1 MPPQDRGP
9 RRPRTGGSRP
19 GAGRPR
25 RDDDRPAR
33 SRDDRSSSGRPSS
46 ARPSRGRDERPS
58 RGREERPRSDRPS
71 RDRSDRP
78 ARSRDDRPG
87 SARPYRGR
95 EDRPSRGR
103 DDRPSSGRPFR
114 GRDERPA
121 RSRDDRPSSS
131 RPPRA
136 RDDRFPSSRPR
147 RDDDRPPRSRD
158 DRPSRG
164 RDDRPGSD
172 RPNSGRPYRGRDDR
186 PSRGRDDRRD
196 APARPQT
203 AAQRKADEV
212 HHRTGGRKYGK
223 EPMPA
228 TEHTIER
235 WRDDG
240 PIRTKSHRDETD
252 REGSQRRPTAR
263 TLAHVEATV
272 AKSIEAAV
280 GPDEAKRTIERFA
293 LALDAFER
301 ERYQDAKKI
310 VMPIVKKCAGI
321 PLVHEVA
328 GLSLYRLGQWNDAAD
343 QLEQARAASHGSTTN
358 HPVLADCYR
367 ALRRF
372 EKVDELWK
380 ELKEASPHPS
390 IVAEGRIVAAG
401 ALADHGDLQGAVRLM
416 HHGSQD
422 PRKVQ
427 EYHLREWYM
436 LGDLYDRSG
445 DVIAARKMFGRIA
458 AHDPH
463 FSDVSERLSTL
474 GT

>member
-1 MPPQDRGP
+1 
-9 RRPRTGGSRP
+9 
-19 GAGRPR
+19 
-25 RDDDRPAR
+25 
-33 SRDDRSSSGRPSS
+33 
-46 ARPSRGRDERPS
+46 
-58 RGREERPRSDRPS
+58 
-71 RDRSDRP
+71 
-78 ARSRDDRPG
+78 
-87 SARPYRGR
+87 
-95 EDRPSRGR
+95 
-103 DDRPSSGRPFR
+103 
-114 GRDERPA
+114 
-121 RSRDDRPSSS
+121 
-131 RPPRA
+131 
-136 RDDRFPSSRPR
+136 
-147 RDDDRPPRSRD
+147 
-158 DRPSRG
+158 
-164 RDDRPGSD
+164 
-172 RPNSGRPYRGRDDR
+172 
-186 PSRGRDDRRD
+186 
-196 APARPQT
+196 
-203 AAQRKADEV
+203 
-212 HHRTGGRKYGK
+212 
-223 EPMPA
+223 MPA

-235 WRDDG
+235 GQDDG
-240 PIRTKSHRDETD
+240 PVGGRPRRDETGQ
-252 REGSQRRPTAR
+252 EGNARRPTAK

-272 AKSIEAAV
+272 AKAIEAAV
-280 GPDEAKRTIERFA
+280 GPDDAKRTIERFA

-301 ERYQDAKKI
+301 ERYQDAKKG

-367 ALRRF
+367 ALRRY

>member
-1 MPPQDRGP
+1 
-9 RRPRTGGSRP
+9 
-19 GAGRPR
+19 
-25 RDDDRPAR
+25 
-33 SRDDRSSSGRPSS
+33 
-46 ARPSRGRDERPS
+46 
-58 RGREERPRSDRPS
+58 
-71 RDRSDRP
+71 
-78 ARSRDDRPG
+78 
-87 SARPYRGR
+87 
-95 EDRPSRGR
+95 
-103 DDRPSSGRPFR
+103 
-114 GRDERPA
+114 
-121 RSRDDRPSSS
+121 
-131 RPPRA
+131 
-136 RDDRFPSSRPR
+136 
-147 RDDDRPPRSRD
+147 
-158 DRPSRG
+158 
-164 RDDRPGSD
+164 
-172 RPNSGRPYRGRDDR
+172 
-186 PSRGRDDRRD
+186 RGRDDRRD
-196 APARPQT
+196 VPARPQT

-228 TEHTIER
+228 TEHVIET

-240 PIRTKSHRDETD
+240 PVD
-252 REGSQRRPTAR
+252 RKPRRSDSGDEGSARRPTAR

-272 AKSIEAAV
+272 AKAITAAV
-280 GPDEAKRTIERFA
+280 GAEDAKRTIERFA

-301 ERYQDAKKI
+301 ERYQDAKKS
-310 VMPIVKKCAGI
+310 VMPIVKKCGGI
-321 PLVHEVA
+321 ALVHEVA

-343 QLEQARAASHGSTTN
+343 QLEQARVASHGSTTN

-367 ALRRF
+367 ALRRY

-463 FSDVSERLSTL
+463 FSDVSDRLATL

>member
-1 MPPQDRGP
+1 MPSQDRGP
-9 RRPRTGGSRP
+9 RRPRTSGSRP
-19 GAGRPR
+19 GAPRSSNPRTGGTGAGRPR

-33 SRDDRSSSGRPSS
+33 SRDDRPSSSRPRRDD
-46 ARPSRGRDERPS
+46 ARPSRS
-58 RGREERPRSDRPS
+58 
-71 RDRSDRP
+71 
-78 ARSRDDRPG
+78 
-87 SARPYRGR
+87 
-95 EDRPSRGR
+95 R
-103 DDRPSSGRPFR
+103 DDRPSSGRPSS
-114 GRDERPA
+114 GRP
-121 RSRDDRPSSS
+121 SSDRPSSG
-131 RPPRA
+131 RPFRE
-136 RDDRFPSSRPR
+136 RSDRPSSSRPR
-147 RDDDRPPRSRD
+147 RDDDRPSRSRD
-158 DRPSRG
+158 DRPS
-164 RDDRPGSD
+164 
-172 RPNSGRPYRGRDDR
+172 SGRPSSGRPSSGRPSSSRPYRDRDER
-186 PSRGRDDRRD
+186 SSRGRDDRRD

-223 EPMPA
+223 EPMPV

-235 WRDDG
+235 WQDDG
-240 PIRTKSHRDETD
+240 PVSGQSRRDDTGQE
-252 REGSQRRPTAR
+252 SSPRRPTAK

-272 AKSIEAAV
+272 AKAIEAAV
-280 GPDEAKRTIERFA
+280 GADDAKRTIERFA

-301 ERYQDAKKI
+301 ERYQDAKKG

-367 ALRRF
+367 ALRRY